1 MITGQKQTLANP
13 SVIVSANSLWNIAN
27 FRSGL
32 IKAIAAEGFRPVIAA
47 PFEPGKALP
56 LSQEAELVPLGM
68 DRSGINPFADGS
80 LVARYLNL
88 FRTLRPSAYLSFTI
102 KPNIYG
108 AFAAGLAGIPAIPN
122 VSGLGTAF
130 LQGGALGRLV
140 DMLYRLAFAKCR
152 VVFFQNPDDRA
163 LFIDRR
169 IVSESQARLLAG
181 SGVDLTKFTPAR
193 PPGIRPPTFL
203 FIGRLLTDKGV
214 REFVEAAQGTKAR
227 FPGARFQLLGGLD
240 PGNRSAIGKD
250 ELDRWVAE
258 HAIEYLGPTHDVRP
272 HIAEASAVVLPSYR
286 EGLPRSLLEGG
297 AMARPLIATDV
308 PGCREI
314 VKDGVT
320 GLLCE
325 VRSASSL
332 AGAMARFIEMGV
344 DQRQALGDAARAKVV
359 SEYDERA
366 VIDAYLEVLKP
377 LRRSREP

>member
-181 SGVDLTKFTPAR
+181 SGVDLKKFTPAR

-320 GLLCE
+320 GLLCQ

>member
-181 SGVDLTKFTPAR
+181 SGVDLKKFTPAR

-214 REFVEAAQGTKAR
+214 REFVEAAQRTKAR

>member
-56 LSQEAELVPLGM
+56 LSQEAELVPLAM

-181 SGVDLTKFTPAR
+181 SGVDLKKFTPAR

-214 REFVEAAQGTKAR
+214 REFVEAAQRTKAR

>member
-68 DRSGINPFADGS
+68 DRSGINPLADGS

-214 REFVEAAQGTKAR
+214 REFVEAAQRTKAR

-320 GLLCE
+320 GLLCQ

>member
-1 MITGQKQTLANP
+1 MANP

-214 REFVEAAQGTKAR
+214 REFVEAAQRTKAR